1 MNKILSDDYAKHE
14 ENLAMICHGMQLR
27 KKFKLRP
34 NHNVSFTAEAGKQIT
49 YSEAEKATEDKKK
62 YLDLLYR
69 DDDPE
74 PSLPAAMYFG
84 GDECPEIR
92 FGLTKK
98 S

>member
-1 MNKILSDDYAKHE
+1 
-14 ENLAMICHGMQLR
+14 MICHGMQLR